1 MLWCAA
7 QNSACLHS
15 ATATKEKHAHAT
27 QGQILLSE
35 CCLHIT
41 WIFMLC
47 LVTHNIKIQIIYMHN
62 FQFGWTSQG
71 PQG

>member
-7 QNSACLHS
+7 QISACLHS

-27 QGQILLSE
+27 QGQIILSE

-41 WIFMLC
+41 SKRKGS
-47 LVTHNIKIQIIYMHN
+47 VTHNIKIQIIHMHN